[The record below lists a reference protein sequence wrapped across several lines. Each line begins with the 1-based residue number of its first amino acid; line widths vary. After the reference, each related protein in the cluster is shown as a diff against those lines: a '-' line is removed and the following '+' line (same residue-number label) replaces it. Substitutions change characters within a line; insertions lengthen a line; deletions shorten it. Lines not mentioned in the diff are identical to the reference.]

1 MLVGDSVDADT
12 AQRLNVALWE
22 LAYTWFLDGGDDPTE
37 VRGISVGDLA
47 GAEAAISLLIPAVRG
62 VLDGLAVLEQL
73 EPRRVTLVTA
83 SSPTG
88 NFNRIEG
95 VQTDAFAATLSQLLG
110 PRVEIGRAASDDVRN
125 QALIG
130 KYARTR
136 DPDWLQPDSR
146 LSGLIRRSVVGVV
159 RAASRLRGARNRP
172 TLAVLEYGPTR
183 SFARRYA
190 GMSSRHFRLARYWPA
205 REDLVSALRA
215 GDNIV
220 APPRPRAARRE
231 AFDALPRKVLDTTPR
246 GDRFVFE
253 GVDLWP
259 LLGPRLAQ
267 LVERYAPFV
276 AIQAKPYREELRRS
290 GTRAVLVPFDT
301 PPEARLVVR
310 SAQHLSIPTFVTND
324 GFKGDDFTQEGMTAD
339 VALAWSTAIRD
350 NYFRRR
356 RDGTATVTGNPTADV
371 RRSARDA
378 VVRIPSRLLVGS
390 FTFSPADLNC
400 RRSDPERF
408 LAEVLEGI
416 RRAAIPIERI
426 VLKLHPADSPDHY
439 AVILSEF
446 SALPIEVVASGD
458 IVDLLDEC
466 DLHITTYS
474 TTLLEAVALG
484 VPVIYYR
491 VNLQRLHEPFDGD
504 AIIARRT
511 ASSPAELAG
520 LLSKPDSEFP
530 SKLERE
536 AWLERY
542 LGPGDGG
549 SVDRIVATIERHI
562 GGGRTT

>member
-1 MLVGDSVDADT
+1 MGRTIQPKSA
-12 AQRLNVALWE
+12 ASR
-22 LAYTWFLDGGDDPTE
+22 
-37 VRGISVGDLA
+37 S
-47 GAEAAISLLIPAVRG
+47 AISLERRPRFQLLIPGVRG

-73 EPRRVTLVTA
+73 EPRRVALVTA

-88 NFNRIEG
+88 NFNRIERA
-95 VQTDAFAATLSQLLG
+95 QADAFAATLSQLIG
-110 PRVEIGRAASDDVRN
+110 PRVEINRAASVDVRN

-146 LSGLIRRSVVGVV
+146 LSALKRRLVVGLIR
-159 RAASRLRGARNRP
+159 AASQLRDARKRP

-190 GMSSRHFRLARYWPA
+190 NMSSRGFRLARYWPA
-205 REDLVSALRA
+205 REELASALRA

-220 APPRPRAARRE
+220 APPRPKATRHVPLMRKLL
-231 AFDALPRKVLDTTPR
+231 DATPR
-246 GDRFVFE
+246 ENRFVFE

-259 LLGPRLAQ
+259 LLGPQLAQ
-267 LVERYAPFV
+267 LVERYASFV
-276 AIQAKPYREELRRS
+276 ATQAEPYREELRRS

-301 PPEARLVVR
+301 PPEARLLVR
-310 SAQHLSIPTFVTND
+310 SAQNLAIPTFVIND

-339 VALAWSTAIRD
+339 VALAWSTAIRND
-350 NYFRRR
+350 YFRRR
-356 RDGTATVTGNPTADV
+356 RDGTATVTGNPTSDV
-371 RRSARDA
+371 PRSARNA
-378 VVRIPSRLLVGS
+378 VARIPSHLLIGS

-416 RRAAIPIERI
+416 RRAAIPVERI

-439 AVILSEF
+439 TEILSEF
-446 SALPIEVVASGD
+446 SALPVQVVVSGD

-474 TTLLEAVALG
+474 TTLLEAVALS

-491 VNLQRLHEPFDGD
+491 VNLQRLHGPFAGD
-504 AIIARRT
+504 PIIARRT

-520 LLSKPDSEFP
+520 LLSDSDSEFP
-530 SKLERE
+530 SRQDRE

-542 LGPGDGG
+542 LGPRDGG
-549 SVDRIVATIERHI
+549 SVDRIVTTIEHHI
-562 GGGRTT
+562 SGARTP